1 MPRAGSAGMMGSMD
15 KKDEAL
21 ITAVTTAIKNSRKY
35 GDTSEV
41 TIRQLAEEAARQH
54 KKPKAAIKAVRAK
67 LHSIMAPYLGD
78 PDYTAVSQQF
88 SEAFAAHDQERI
100 TQLCLGSLDAHL
112 STRERLPIMADFYTQ
127 IFAITGQP
135 QSILDIACALN
146 PLALRWMFPEFSKQ
160 YSVNSNQLR
169 FYAYDIHEP
178 RIEFINHY
186 FQLEGL
192 EPLARVQDV
201 AMNFPQEQADVAL
214 FLKEMPR
221 FTRNYGDLGRP
232 LLQALNVR
240 WLVLSYPSISTH
252 GGRNLTSRYRDFMH
266 QLIDGLNW
274 PVTELLF
281 EGELVFVIEKR
292 DAESS
297 EGM

>member
-1 MPRAGSAGMMGSMD
+1 MAEQQ
-15 KKDEAL
+15 EAL
-21 ITAVTTAIKNSRKY
+21 VTAVTNAIKQSRKY
-35 GDTSEV
+35 GDTSEE

-54 KKPKAAIKAVRAK
+54 KKPKAAIKAVRAR

-78 PDYTAVSQQF
+78 PDYAALAQQF
-88 SEAFAAHDQERI
+88 SAAFAAHDETRI
-100 TQLCLGSLDAHL
+100 NQLCLQSLEAHL
-112 STRERLPIMADFYTQ
+112 STRERLPIMTDFYRE
-127 IFAITGQP
+127 IFAVTGQP

-146 PLALRWMFPEFSKQ
+146 PLALRWMFPEI
-160 YSVNSNQLR
+160 SNQLK

-192 EPLARVQDV
+192 APLARVQDV

-232 LLQALNVR
+232 LLQALNVH
-240 WLVLSYPSISTH
+240 WLVISYPSVSTH
-252 GGRNLTSRYRDFMH
+252 GGRNLTGRYREFMH
-266 QLIDGLNW
+266 QIIDGFEW
-274 PVTELLF
+274 PITELLF
-281 EGELVFVIEKR
+281 EGELVFIIEK
-292 DAESS
+292 AVK
-297 EGM
+297 

>member
-1 MPRAGSAGMMGSMD
+1 MKTPD
-15 KKDEAL
+15 DHETL
-21 ITAVTTAIKNSRKY
+21 ITAVTSAIKNSRKY
-35 GDTSEV
+35 SDTNEA
-41 TIRQLAEEAARQH
+41 TIRQLAEEAAHQH
-54 KKPKAAIKAVRAK
+54 KKPKAAIKAVRAR

-78 PDYTAVSQQF
+78 PDYTAVAQQLT
-88 SEAFAAHDQERI
+88 EAFANHDDKHI
-100 TQLCLGSLDAHL
+100 TQLCRQSLEAHL
-112 STRERLPIMADFYTQ
+112 STRERLPIMADFYRQ
-127 IFAITGQP
+127 IFAVTGQP

-146 PLALRWMFPEFSKQ
+146 PLALRWMFPDFNKQ
-160 YSVNSNQLR
+160 YSGSSNQLK

-201 AMNFPQEQADVAL
+201 ARHFPQEQADVAL

-240 WLVLSYPSISTH
+240 WLVISYPSISTH
-252 GGRNLTSRYRDFMH
+252 GGRNLTDRYRAFMH
-266 QLIDGLNW
+266 QLINGLNW

-281 EGELVFVIEKR
+281 EGELIFVIQKKDTELTKIN
-292 DAESS
+292 
-297 EGM
+297 

>member
-1 MPRAGSAGMMGSMD
+1 MTKPNNEFA
-15 KKDEAL
+15 AL
-21 ITAVTTAIKNSRKY
+21 VTAVTEAIKQSRKY
-35 GDTSEV
+35 GDTSEA
-41 TIRQLAEEAARQH
+41 TIRQLAEEAVRQH
-54 KKPKAAIKAVRAK
+54 KKPKAAIKAVRAR

-78 PDYTAVSQQF
+78 PDYDAMAQQL
-88 SEAFAAHDQERI
+88 SAAFAANDQAQI
-100 TQLCLGSLDAHL
+100 NQLCLASLEAHL
-112 STRERLPIMADFYTQ
+112 STRERLPIMTDFYQQ
-127 IFAITGQP
+127 IFAVIGQP
-135 QSILDIACALN
+135 RAILDIACALN
-146 PLALRWMFPEFSKQ
+146 PLALRWMFLEVGERW
-160 YSVNSNQLR
+160 SVNGERLK

-178 RIEFINHY
+178 RINFINHY

-201 AMNFPQEQADVAL
+201 AMHFPQEQADVAL

-266 QLIDGLNW
+266 QLTDGLNW
-274 PVTELLF
+274 PITELLF
-281 EGELVFVIEKR
+281 EGELVFVIEKLPN
-292 DAESS
+292 
-297 EGM
+297 GG

>member
-1 MPRAGSAGMMGSMD
+1 MTPQD
-15 KKDEAL
+15 EQEAL
-21 ITAVTTAIKNSRKY
+21 ITAVTDAIKNSRKY
-35 GDTSEV
+35 GDTSAA

-54 KKPKAAIKAVRAK
+54 KKPKAAIKAVRTR

-78 PDYTAVSQQF
+78 PNYTAVAQQLSQ
-88 SEAFAAHDQERI
+88 AFAANDEEQIR
-100 TQLCLGSLDAHL
+100 QLCLQSLKAHL
-112 STRERLPIMADFYTQ
+112 STDERLPIMADFYAQ
-127 IFAITGQP
+127 IFAVTGQP
-135 QSILDIACALN
+135 QAILDIACALN
-146 PLALRWMFPEFSKQ
+146 PLALRWMFPAFSNQ

-178 RIEFINHY
+178 RIQFINHY
-186 FQLEGL
+186 FTLEGL

-232 LLQALNVR
+232 LLEALNVR

-274 PVTELLF
+274 PITELLF

-292 DAESS
+292 DAENI
-297 EGM
+297 ERE

>member
-1 MPRAGSAGMMGSMD
+1 MPPVGTAGMMDCMD
-15 KKDEAL
+15 KNEEAV

-35 GDTSEV
+35 GDTSEA

-54 KKPKAAIKAVRAK
+54 KKPKAAIKAVRTK

-78 PDYTAVSQQF
+78 PDYTAVAQQLT
-88 SEAFAAHDQERI
+88 EAFTNNDEERI
-100 TQLCLGSLDAHL
+100 IQLCLDSLEAHL
-112 STRERLPIMADFYTQ
+112 STRERLPIMADFYGQ

-135 QSILDIACALN
+135 QSIMDIACALN
-146 PLALRWMFPEFSKQ
+146 PLALRWMFPEFS
-160 YSVNSNQLR
+160 NQLK

-178 RIEFINHY
+178 RIAFINHY
-186 FQLEGL
+186 FRLEGL
-192 EPLARVQDV
+192 EPLARVQDM

-240 WLVLSYPSISTH
+240 WLVISYPSVSTH

-281 EGELVFVIEKR
+281 EGELVFVIQK
-292 DAESS
+292 DAETS
-297 EGM
+297 EGL

>member
-1 MPRAGSAGMMGSMD
+1 MTKS
-15 KKDEAL
+15 DEEAAL

-35 GDTSEV
+35 GDTSEA

-54 KKPKAAIKAVRAK
+54 KKPKAAIKAVRAR

-78 PDYTAVSQQF
+78 PDYTAVSQQLTQ
-88 SEAFAAHDQERI
+88 AFANNDNERI
-100 TQLCLGSLDAHL
+100 AQLCLQSLEAHL
-112 STRERLPIMADFYTQ
+112 STRERLPIMADFYAQ
-127 IFAITGQP
+127 IFAVTGQP
-135 QSILDIACALN
+135 HSILDIACALN

-160 YSVNSNQLR
+160 YSVSGEQLR

-178 RIEFINHY
+178 RIQFINHY

-201 AMNFPQEQADVAL
+201 AMNFPQEPADVAL

-266 QLIDGLNW
+266 QLIDGLDW
-274 PVTELLF
+274 PITELLF
-281 EGELVFVIEKR
+281 EGELVFVIEKG
-292 DAESS
+292 DAETR
-297 EGM
+297 ELP

>member
-1 MPRAGSAGMMGSMD
+1 MTTED
-15 KKDEAL
+15 EHEAL
-21 ITAVTTAIKNSRKY
+21 ITAVTIAIKNSRKY
-35 GDTSEV
+35 GDTSEA

-54 KKPKAAIKAVRAK
+54 KKPKAAIKAVRAR

-78 PDYTAVSQQF
+78 PDYAAMAQQLTQ
-88 SEAFAAHDQERI
+88 AFATHDDERI
-100 TQLCLGSLDAHL
+100 TQLCLQSLEAHL
-112 STRERLPIMADFYTQ
+112 STRERLPIMADFYAQ

-135 QSILDIACALN
+135 QTILDIACALN
-146 PLALRWMFPEFSKQ
+146 PLALRWMLPETGNH
-160 YSVNSNQLR
+160 YSVSSNRWMVNGERVR

-201 AMNFPQEQADVAL
+201 AMHFPQEQADVAL

-252 GGRNLTSRYRDFMH
+252 GGRNLTSRYRDFMQ

-281 EGELVFVIEKR
+281 EGELVFVIEKAGR
-292 DAESS
+292 REQ
-297 EGM
+297 

>member
-1 MPRAGSAGMMGSMD
+1 MTNPSSD
-15 KKDEAL
+15 PIVD
-21 ITAVTTAIKNSRKY
+21 AVVAAIKQSRKY
-35 GDTSEV
+35 GDTSKA

-54 KKPKAAIKAVRAK
+54 KKPKAAIKAVRAR

-78 PDYTAVSQQF
+78 PDYAAMARQL
-88 SEAFAAHDQERI
+88 SEAFASGDQDRI
-100 TQLCLGSLDAHL
+100 NHLCLASLDAHL
-112 STRERLPIMADFYTQ
+112 STRERLPIMADFYRQ

-135 QSILDIACALN
+135 QAILDIACALN
-146 PLALRWMFPEFSKQ
+146 PLALRWMFPGISEQ
-160 YSVNSNQLR
+160 YSVSSEQYSVFSNQLR

-201 AMNFPQEQADVAL
+201 AMAFPQEQADVAL

-232 LLQALNVR
+232 LLQSLNVR
-240 WLVLSYPSISTH
+240 WLVLSYPSVSTH

-274 PVTELLF
+274 PLTELLF
-281 EGELVFVIEKR
+281 DGELVFIIQKQ
-292 DAESS
+292 
-297 EGM
+297 

>member
-1 MPRAGSAGMMGSMD
+1 MT
-15 KKDEAL
+15 KENEHEEL
-21 ITAVTTAIKNSRKY
+21 VTAVTNAIKNSRKY
-35 GDTSEV
+35 GDTSEA

-54 KKPKAAIKAVRAK
+54 KKPKAAIKAVRAR

-78 PDYTAVSQQF
+78 PDYAALARQLST
-88 SEAFAAHDQERI
+88 AFAANDQDRI
-100 TQLCLGSLDAHL
+100 TQLCLASLDAHL
-112 STRERLPIMADFYTQ
+112 STRERLPIMADFYAQ

-146 PLALRWMFPEFSKQ
+146 PLALRWMFP
-160 YSVNSNQLR
+160 NISNQSPVISNPLK

-178 RIEFINHY
+178 RIDFINHY

-201 AMNFPQEQADVAL
+201 AMHFPQEQADVAL

-221 FTRNYGDLGRP
+221 FTRNYGNVGRP
-232 LLQALNVR
+232 LLQALNVH
-240 WLVLSYPSISTH
+240 WLVISYPSVSTH
-252 GGRNLTSRYRDFMH
+252 GGRSLTSRYRDFMH

-274 PVTELLF
+274 PMTELLF
-281 EGELVFVIEKR
+281 EGELVFVIRKKG
-292 DAESS
+292 AEAN
-297 EGM
+297 

>member
-1 MPRAGSAGMMGSMD
+1 MMERMD
-15 KKDEAL
+15 KKDEDF
-21 ITAVTTAIKNSRKY
+21 ITAVTEAIKQSRKY
-35 GDTSEV
+35 GDTSEA

-54 KKPKAAIKAVRAK
+54 KKPKAAIKAVRAR

-78 PDYTAVSQQF
+78 PDYDAMAQQL
-88 SEAFAAHDQERI
+88 SAAFAANDQAHI
-100 TQLCLGSLDAHL
+100 NQLCLASLEAHL
-112 STRERLPIMADFYTQ
+112 STRERLPIMTDFYRQ
-127 IFAITGQP
+127 IFAVTGQP
-135 QSILDIACALN
+135 QAILDIACALN
-146 PLALRWMFPEFSKQ
+146 PLALRWMFPEVGERW
-160 YSVNSNQLR
+160 SVNGERLK

-178 RIEFINHY
+178 RINFINHY

-192 EPLARVQDV
+192 APLARVQDV
-201 AMNFPQEQADVAL
+201 AMHFPQEQADVAL

-266 QLIDGLNW
+266 QLILNGLNW
-274 PVTELLF
+274 PITELLF
-281 EGELVFVIEKR
+281 EGELVRRMTKPL
-292 DAESS
+292 
-297 EGM
+297 

>member
-1 MPRAGSAGMMGSMD
+1 MGIFTLAEQQ
-15 KKDEAL
+15 EAL
-21 ITAVTTAIKNSRKY
+21 VTAVTNAIKQSRKY
-35 GDTSEV
+35 GDTSEE

-54 KKPKAAIKAVRAK
+54 KKPKAAIKAVRAR

-78 PDYTAVSQQF
+78 PDYAALAQQF
-88 SEAFAAHDQERI
+88 SAAFAAHDETRI
-100 TQLCLGSLDAHL
+100 NQLCLQSLEAHL
-112 STRERLPIMADFYTQ
+112 STRERLPIMSDFYRE
-127 IFAITGQP
+127 IFAVTGQP

-146 PLALRWMFPEFSKQ
+146 PLALRWMFPEI
-160 YSVNSNQLR
+160 SNQLK

-192 EPLARVQDV
+192 APLARVQDV

-232 LLQALNVR
+232 LLQALNVH
-240 WLVLSYPSISTH
+240 WLVISYPSVSTH
-252 GGRNLTSRYRDFMH
+252 GGRNLTGRYREFMH
-266 QLIDGLNW
+266 QIIDGFEW
-274 PVTELLF
+274 PITELLF
-281 EGELVFVIEKR
+281 EGELVFIIEK
-292 DAESS
+292 AVK
-297 EGM
+297 